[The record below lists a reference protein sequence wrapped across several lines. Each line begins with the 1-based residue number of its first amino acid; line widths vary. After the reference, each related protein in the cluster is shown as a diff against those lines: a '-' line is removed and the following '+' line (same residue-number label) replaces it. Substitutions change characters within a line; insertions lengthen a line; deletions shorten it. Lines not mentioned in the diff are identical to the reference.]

1 MKTAQ
6 GHNVS
11 KRQSQL
17 HTQDTQGHALSPSH
31 AAKPNR
37 TYSWRVHVVHLP
49 YIFLITQGNL
59 KWHTMFQEV
68 KAVNVSII
76 ISMRRNVNTK
86 PMIAGLCETSNVS
99 FIPHFLP
106 RSYTEVSMKVV
117 SYAFIKLKEMAVWSH
132 RGLKVG
138 CAWNSTSNKTL
149 KEKKN
154 NIVWILANSNL

>member
-1 MKTAQ
+1 
-6 GHNVS
+6 
-11 KRQSQL
+11 
-17 HTQDTQGHALSPSH
+17 
-31 AAKPNR
+31 
-37 TYSWRVHVVHLP
+37 
-49 YIFLITQGNL
+49 
-59 KWHTMFQEV
+59 MFQEV

-106 RSYTEVSMKVV
+106 RSYTELSMKVV

-138 CAWNSTSNKTL
+138 CA
-149 KEKKN
+149 
-154 NIVWILANSNL
+154 